1 MFSTPTSGVGLFSLV
16 FGLVCAHCC
25 CRNTAHTPRSRNKLM
40 DLEMDWQTIS
50 PPHTH
55 CSTHRKHH
63 PQSGRANDY
72 WDTHL
77 FQGNRRWDWNAD
89 ACWPGRGCVSAVKAE
104 LGGGGFAFK
113 TSFFMKIC
121 SNLWCFQW
129 VFFFKTRIIDYSSV
143 RSSLEDLRRHHCHWE
158 SRSTDQR
165 LLGLM
170 ILILIFFLFSYCAK
184 ARCRAQLLPVPWG
197 HW

>member
-1 MFSTPTSGVGLFSLV
+1 MTLTPCCVFDPPTSGVGLFSLV

-77 FQGNRRWDWNAD
+77 FQGDRRWDWNAD
-89 ACWPGRGCVSAVKAE
+89 ACWPGRGCVSAVE
-104 LGGGGFAFK
+104 TEPGGGGSPSRLPFFNEDPFK
-113 TSFFMKIC
+113 SLM
-121 SNLWCFQW
+121 LP
-129 VFFFKTRIIDYSSV
+129 VFFFV
-143 RSSLEDLRRHHCHWE
+143 
-158 SRSTDQR
+158 
-165 LLGLM
+165 
-170 ILILIFFLFSYCAK
+170 FFLNTYT
-184 ARCRAQLLPVPWG
+184 RL
-197 HW
+197 

>member
-1 MFSTPTSGVGLFSLV
+1 MQPPSALTFIRCVWQYDPNVVLCFRPPTSGVGLFSLV

-63 PQSGRANDY
+63 PQSGHANDY

-77 FQGNRRWDWNAD
+77 FQGDRRWDWNAD
-89 ACWPGRGCVSAVKAE
+89 ACWPGRGGCQCCEGRA
-104 LGGGGFAFK
+104 GGVRLQDFL
-113 TSFFMKIC
+113 FFMKIR

-129 VFFFKTRIIDYSSV
+129 LFFFKNTYI
-143 RSSLEDLRRHHCHWE
+143 
-158 SRSTDQR
+158 R
-165 LLGLM
+165 L
-170 ILILIFFLFSYCAK
+170 
-184 ARCRAQLLPVPWG
+184 
-197 HW
+197 